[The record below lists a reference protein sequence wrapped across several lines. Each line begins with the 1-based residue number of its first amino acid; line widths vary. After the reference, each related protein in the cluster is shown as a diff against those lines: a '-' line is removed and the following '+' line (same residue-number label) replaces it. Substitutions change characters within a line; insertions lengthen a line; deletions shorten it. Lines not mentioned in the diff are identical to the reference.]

1 MPEIPETMKAI
12 RMYEYGGPE
21 VLKVETHPVPVP
33 GDNQV
38 LVKVVASSVSWWDY
52 AYRNQLIKPI
62 PGRGALPLPQQLGRE
77 ASGDVVLVGKNVRG
91 FSVGDK
97 IVTMACPACG
107 QCPFCQQ
114 GFDNLCIRTELPAH
128 SAFGNYAE
136 YVVRDADSIFHA
148 PAHLGYEELACL
160 IWSYGTVIHMIDGR
174 AKLRT
179 GESVLI
185 TGASGGMGTAAIQ
198 LAKLA
203 GAGKII
209 GLSSAVDKYDELKE
223 AGADVLLNYKDADI
237 LEQIK
242 SHTAMNMGVD
252 VVLDSVGGSMA
263 ALGIEALR
271 MGGRAVLAATMGGS
285 TLEIDVLKLFVKNI
299 TIHGARA
306 SRRQDQETI
315 LKLAAAGKIKPV
327 ISHRFPMDQVVEAQ
341 KLLEAGGHTGKIV
354 LNM

>member
-52 AYRNQLIKPI
+52 AYRHQLIKPI

-77 ASGDVVLVGKNVRG
+77 ASGDVVLVGKNVRD

-107 QCPFCQQ
+107 QCTFCQQ

-136 YVVRDADSIFHA
+136 YIVRDANSIFRA

-174 AKLRT
+174 AKLRP

-223 AGADVLLNYKDADI
+223 TGADVLLNYKDADI

-285 TLEIDVLKLFVKNI
+285 KLEIDVLKLFVKNI
-299 TIHGARA
+299 TIHGSRA

-315 LKLAAAGKIKPV
+315 LKLAAAGKIKPI
-327 ISHRFPMDQVVEAQ
+327 ISHRFPMDQIVEAQ